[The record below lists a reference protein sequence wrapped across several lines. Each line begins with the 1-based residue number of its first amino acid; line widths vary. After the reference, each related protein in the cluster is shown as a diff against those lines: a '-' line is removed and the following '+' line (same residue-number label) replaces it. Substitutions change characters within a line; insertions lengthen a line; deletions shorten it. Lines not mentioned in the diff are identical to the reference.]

1 MERYSQISNEAAA
14 RMILK
19 GNFGKLWVKDS
30 KNVVKCSTCLIR
42 LEELPGLVFFVK
54 EQIET

>member
-14 RMILK
+14 RMILN
-19 GNFGKLWVKDS
+19 GSFGKLWVKDS
-30 KNVVKCSTCLIR
+30 KDVVKCSTCLIR
-42 LEELPGLVFFVK
+42 LEELPELVFFVK